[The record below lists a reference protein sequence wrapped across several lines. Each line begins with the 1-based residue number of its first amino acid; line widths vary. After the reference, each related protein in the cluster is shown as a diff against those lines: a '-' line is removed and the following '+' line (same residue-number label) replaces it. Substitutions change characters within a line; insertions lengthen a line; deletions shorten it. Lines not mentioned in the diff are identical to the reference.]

1 MSKVELEFVCIGII
15 LSSFLLT
22 ILCFTLYK
30 KNKQTKVKFLENVI
44 SFFSKVK
51 IELTLILIL
60 ILLTLRFHAF
70 TSNKMFYNT
79 NLIIYNFIIISI
91 VYIIYE
97 NIKYNNYNPK
107 DMSITYVFFSNLL
120 SMYNRKTINK
130 KLAIVFL
137 ISIVIQAII
146 QYLVLIFFMYIY
158 YAEAIAIVI
167 LFTLVNTVF
176 HFYIYNFLSAKFNY
190 INNISKNIKN
200 IENGN
205 LKYKLEVI
213 GDDEISTLAKS
224 INNITGGL
232 ETAVDANIKN
242 ERMKAELITNV
253 SHDLKTPLTSILSY
267 VDMLKNNDFDRE
279 TINDYINI
287 LDKKSQR
294 LKLLIDDIFEA
305 SKLSSGDVEFNITK
319 TDIRELLIQSIV
331 EFEDKIQNSSLDFII
346 ETPEYAVFTMI
357 DGKKT
362 WRVFENLICNILKYS
377 MPNTRVYIDMF
388 IKEESIILTFKNI
401 SNDKL
406 NLKPEELIERF
417 RRGDIS
423 RKTDGS
429 GLGLSIAQNI
439 IELENANMEII
450 IDADLFKVMLTFKRV
465 N

>member
-1 MSKVELEFVCIGII
+1 
-15 LSSFLLT
+15 
-22 ILCFTLYK
+22 
-30 KNKQTKVKFLENVI
+30 
-44 SFFSKVK
+44 
-51 IELTLILIL
+51 
-60 ILLTLRFHAF
+60 
-70 TSNKMFYNT
+70 
-79 NLIIYNFIIISI
+79 
-91 VYIIYE
+91 
-97 NIKYNNYNPK
+97 
-107 DMSITYVFFSNLL
+107 MSITYVFFSNLL
-120 SMYNRKTINK
+120 SMYNKKTINK
-130 KLAIVFL
+130 KLVIVFL

-176 HFYIYNFLSAKFNY
+176 HFYIYNFLSVKFNY

-242 ERMKAELITNV
+242 ERMKADLITNV

-294 LKLLIDDIFEA
+294 LKLLINDIFEA
-305 SKLSSGDVEFNITK
+305 SKLSSGDVKFNITK

-388 IKEESIILTFKNI
+388 IKEENIILTFKNI

-406 NLKPEELIERF
+406 NLNPEELIERF

-429 GLGLSIAQNI
+429 DLGLSIAQNI
-439 IELENANMEII
+439 IELENAHMKII
-450 IDADLFKVMLTFKRV
+450 IDADLFKVMLTFRRV